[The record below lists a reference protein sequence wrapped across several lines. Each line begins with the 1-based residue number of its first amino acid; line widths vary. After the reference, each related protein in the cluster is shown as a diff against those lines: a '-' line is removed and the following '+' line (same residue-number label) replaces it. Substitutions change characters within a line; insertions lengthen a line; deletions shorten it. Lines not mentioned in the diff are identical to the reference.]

1 MLHAIF
7 GAGGA
12 VGKALATELAAHGQP
27 FRVVGRSEECL
38 RREFQ
43 RYEGLVEYS
52 AFPIFHSTCIRS

>member
-7 GAGGA
+7 GAVGA

-27 FRVVGRSEECL
+27 FRVVGRSEECP

-43 RYEGLVEYS
+43 R
-52 AFPIFHSTCIRS
+52 